1 MAISL
6 KHFSGMLL
14 LSAALL
20 GSGPALGGITYKLE
34 QAHASAGETVDITAV
49 LFNDGDNALEYTAP
63 KNLVVQ
69 WRNQNGQPIRS
80 LAYLAGGGGSV
91 TVPVNTF
98 VKLAWKAVVPSTVH
112 GLQAVNIEGTP
123 TMLALDTSPLDK
135 SAIAGTAADV
145 PVVDAGA
152 ARVQGQT
159 DPVLPTNVVVAAGA
173 SPNQGPAPNNS
184 VAMASSS
191 SDGFDRFRNAIS
203 PYEPI
208 YFDAGRNHGRTDAR
222 FQISFK
228 YRLFQPKDPINPDF
242 IDNFYLGYT
251 QTSLWDLSA
260 ESHPFVDTS
269 FKPSLFW
276 RKDALF
282 FSPEK
287 SAFLGLATGVEHES
301 NGKDGDDSRAIN
313 FGYIQP
319 EFNYRFDGGGTL
331 TFAPKIKAYFG
342 SGDKNPDYADYA
354 GHVDWKLRFAQDN
367 GLVLSGL
374 YRQGTAGR
382 NSTQIEAAWP
392 LRRTFLNMN
401 GYLHVQYFK
410 GYGETILGYNQK
422 VGSQFRVGLALI
434 P

>member
-1 MAISL
+1 M
-6 KHFSGMLL
+6 
-14 LSAALL
+14 LSATLL

-184 VAMASSS
+184 VAMASST
-191 SDGFDRFRNAIS
+191 SDAFDRFRNAIS

-208 YFDAGRNHGRTDAR
+208 YFDAGRNDGVTEAR

-228 YRLFQPKDPINPDF
+228 YRLFQPKDPTNPDF

-276 RKDALF
+276 RKDALL

-313 FGYIQP
+313 YGYIQP
-319 EFNYRFDGGGTL
+319 EFNYRFNSGGTL
-331 TFAPKIKAYFG
+331 TFAPRVKAYFG
-342 SGDKNPDYADYA
+342 SGDQNPDYADYA
-354 GHVDWKLRFAQDN
+354 GYVDWKLRFAQDN

-374 YRQGTAGR
+374 YRQGTEGR
-382 NSTQIEAAWP
+382 NSTQIDAAWP

-401 GYLHVQYFK
+401 GYLHVQYFQ
-410 GYGETILGYNQK
+410 GYGETLLGYNQK